1 MEVMSPYRIS
11 VNYRRGKFF
20 IYNSILS
27 ALNNPK
33 YICFYLSTE
42 QRVLCIKGTDKR
54 HKDCFNVEQFTN
66 NKKNAFELN
75 GSHFI
80 KKFCQTIGWS
90 LDRRHT
96 VAGTLDEANRV
107 IIFDLETEIEDEDD
121 ADFEGGGEVWQ

>member
-1 MEVMSPYRIS
+1 MEATTYSPYRIT

-20 IYNSILS
+20 IYSSILS

-33 YICFYLSTE
+33 FICFYISTE
-42 QRVLCIKGTDKR
+42 QRVICIKGTDTH

-66 NKKNAFELN
+66 NKKKAFELS
-75 GSHFI
+75 GLHFI

-96 VAGTLDEANRV
+96 VAGTLDAENRV
-107 IIFDLETEIEDEDD
+107 IIFDLDNEIEDDEDLE
-121 ADFEGGGEVWQ
+121 FED